1 MVHSYCLGHLLLI
14 GAQISGMVRQIKSE
28 MTMHIQIMY
37 TYKHAD
43 AHGSIT
49 RGVFIPNLVV

>member
-1 MVHSYCLGHLLLI
+1 MVHLYCLGHLLLI
-14 GAQISGMVRQIKSE
+14 GAQISGMVRQIKAE

-43 AHGSIT
+43 THKYNQG
-49 RGVFIPNLVV
+49 GVYYEFLI

>member
-1 MVHSYCLGHLLLI
+1 MVHLYCLGHLLLI
-14 GAQISGMVRQIKSE
+14 GAQISGMVRQIKAE

-43 AHGSIT
+43 AHKYNQG
-49 RGVFIPNLVV
+49 GVYYEFLI